1 MHYWWV
7 NQAQTHC
14 HEIAGGYPWS
24 PKRNANNARNQFYEN
39 MKIVA
44 PGDLVSEQESDGL
57 PSGRGLHPARC
68 ALEATRRVASN
79 PAPPPRKGLSL
90 ASRLRARTG
99 FPRLALGLAVTPS
112 PNFAYLAYYD
122 ARLVAPATQA
132 EQHFAADPTVTLFKL
147 RQFGE
152 VLAQRAAAKV
162 GLYVGC
168 RPT

>member
-44 PGDLVSEQESDGL
+44 PGDL
-57 PSGRGLHPARC
+57 
-68 ALEATRRVASN
+68 ASN